1 MRTFITRATA
11 LAFAVLFIGTSSPAQ
26 AVPQERDREEQLQE
40 VIVTGSAFVTQGGA
54 KDVNYLRG
62 EVEHSR
68 IPHPE
73 TFTAEGL
80 LSEHSIVIESSK
92 ACAQVFCLVA
102 ESIDANLIAQPEAR
116 YLIGLGFTTNVKSEG
131 WHREPLNL
139 VAVVDKSGSMSG
151 QPLALVRSSLL
162 EVLGHLREGDRI
174 SIVLYGDRAHV
185 HLEPIDVTAGN
196 RGVIRERIKEIESA
210 GSTAMEEGL
219 KLGYEVARQSGKQ
232 FAGVTR
238 VMLFTDE
245 RPNVGNTHELGFMT
259 MARAAS
265 HDGIG
270 LTTIG
275 VGVQF
280 DAELATTIGSVRGG
294 NLFFMRDEGDAKQV
308 FGAEFDF
315 MVSELA
321 HDLTISI
328 TPQPGY
334 NVSGV
339 YGVPDGL
346 MGWQNERTVKITLP
360 TVFLSSK
367 GGASFVALAKS
378 RQDADLPARPIANG
392 APLASL
398 QLQYVPLNSG
408 IAENDRIDAF
418 PPPAQQSE
426 AMQLGHA
433 LIDEF
438 TVLRRATTA
447 HFMENDQQLA
457 YELVHALATRLS
469 NNKDEKFD
477 KERLLVYSVE
487 ERFAFL
493 SGHTGEPRQ
502 RRSPVAKLW
511 GLWEVRSVQ
520 GRSRLQPSERLEF
533 TPDSQFRYYTK
544 DATGHVLEDEGEFG
558 ASRRQIDL
566 EELGLVFDYEV
577 REYGSELVL
586 ADGEH
591 RNLVFLQRRHG
602 K

>member
-1 MRTFITRATA
+1 MRTSVTRATA
-11 LAFAVLFIGTSSPAQ
+11 LALAVFFLGTSSSAL
-26 AVPQERDREEQLQE
+26 AVPDDRDRDREIQE
-40 VIVTGSAFVTQGGA
+40 VVVTGSFVTQGGA

-62 EVEHSR
+62 EVEQSR

-80 LSEHSIVIESSK
+80 LSEHSIVMDSGTP
-92 ACAQVFCLVA
+92 CAQVFCLVA
-102 ESIDANLIAQPEAR
+102 DSIDANLIAQPEAR
-116 YLIGLGFTTNVKSEG
+116 YLIGLGFATNIQSEG
-131 WHREPLNL
+131 WHRKPLNL
-139 VAVVDKSGSMSG
+139 VATVDKSGSMNG
-151 QPLALVRSSLL
+151 APLALVRSSLL
-162 EVLGHLREGDRI
+162 EVLDHMREGDRI
-174 SIVLYGDRAHV
+174 SIVLYGDEAEV
-185 HLEPIDVTAGN
+185 YLAPTDVTAQS
-196 RGVIRERIKEIESA
+196 RGLIRGSIKAIESA

-219 KLGYEVARQSGKQ
+219 RLGYEVARQSSKQ

-245 RPNVGNTHELGFMT
+245 RPNVGNTEDFGFMT
-259 MARAAS
+259 MAREAS

-294 NLFFMRDEGDAKQV
+294 NLFFMRDEDDVQQV
-308 FGAEFDF
+308 FRDEFDF

-321 HDLTISI
+321 HDLAVSI

-334 NVSGV
+334 NISGV

-346 MGWQNERTVKITLP
+346 MGWQNERTVKITIP

-367 GGASFVALAKS
+367 GGAMFVALAKS
-378 RQDADLPARPIANG
+378 HASADLPARPLAGG

-398 QLQYVPLNSG
+398 ELQYVPVSSG
-408 IAENDRIDAF
+408 IVERDRIDAF
-418 PPPAQQSE
+418 PPPAKQSD
-426 AMQLGHA
+426 AMKLGHA

-447 HFMENDQQLA
+447 HYMENDQNLA
-457 YELVHALATRLS
+457 YQLVHDLATRLS
-469 NNKDEKFD
+469 NNRDQDFD
-477 KERLLVYSVE
+477 KERLLTYSLE

-502 RRSPVAKLW
+502 HRSPIAKLW
-511 GLWEVRSVQ
+511 GTWEVRSVQ
-520 GRSRLQPSERLEF
+520 GRSTLRPSERLEF
-533 TPDSQFRYYTK
+533 TPAAGFRYYKK
-544 DATGHVLEDEGEFG
+544 DGSAHVLDSEGDFG

-566 EELGLVFDYEV
+566 EDLGLVFDYEI
-577 REYGSELVL
+577 RDGNELVL

-591 RNLVFLQRRHG
+591 QNLVFLQRRHE

>member
-1 MRTFITRATA
+1 MRTSVTRATA
-11 LAFAVLFIGTSSPAQ
+11 LALAVFFLGTSSSAL
-26 AVPQERDREEQLQE
+26 AVPDDRDRDREIQE
-40 VIVTGSAFVTQGGA
+40 VVVTGSFVTQGGA

-62 EVEHSR
+62 EVEQSR

-80 LSEHSIVIESSK
+80 LSEHSIVMDSGTP
-92 ACAQVFCLVA
+92 CAQVFCLVA
-102 ESIDANLIAQPEAR
+102 DSIDANLIAQPEAR
-116 YLIGLGFTTNVKSEG
+116 YLIGLGFATNIQSEG
-131 WHREPLNL
+131 WHRKPLNL
-139 VAVVDKSGSMSG
+139 VATVDKSGSMNG
-151 QPLALVRSSLL
+151 APLALVRSSLL
-162 EVLGHLREGDRI
+162 EVLDHMREGDRI
-174 SIVLYGDRAHV
+174 SIVLYGGEAEV
-185 HLEPIDVTAGN
+185 YLAPTDVTAQS
-196 RGVIRERIKEIESA
+196 RGLIRGSIKAIESA

-219 KLGYEVARQSGKQ
+219 RLGYEVARQSSKQ

-245 RPNVGNTHELGFMT
+245 RPNVGNTEDFGFMT
-259 MARAAS
+259 MAREAS

-294 NLFFMRDEGDAKQV
+294 NLFFMRDEDDVQQV
-308 FGAEFDF
+308 FRDEFDF

-321 HDLTISI
+321 HDLAVSI

-334 NVSGV
+334 NISGV

-346 MGWQNERTVKITLP
+346 MGWQNERTVKITIP

-367 GGASFVALAKS
+367 GGAMFVALAKS
-378 RQDADLPARPIANG
+378 HASADLPARPLAGG

-398 QLQYVPLNSG
+398 ELQYVPVSSG
-408 IAENDRIDAF
+408 IVERDRIDAF
-418 PPPAQQSE
+418 PPPAKQSD
-426 AMQLGHA
+426 AMKLGHA

-447 HFMENDQQLA
+447 HYMENDQNLA
-457 YELVHALATRLS
+457 YQLVHDLATRLS
-469 NNKDEKFD
+469 NNRDQDFD
-477 KERLLVYSVE
+477 KERLLTYSLE

-502 RRSPVAKLW
+502 HRSPIAKLW
-511 GLWEVRSVQ
+511 GTWEVRSVQ
-520 GRSRLQPSERLEF
+520 GRSSLRPSERLEF
-533 TPDSQFRYYTK
+533 TPAAGFRYYKK
-544 DATGHVLEDEGEFG
+544 DGSAHVLDSEGDFG

-566 EELGLVFDYEV
+566 EDLGLVFDYEI
-577 REYGSELVL
+577 RDGNELVL

-591 RNLVFLQRRHG
+591 QNLVFLQRRHE

>member
-1 MRTFITRATA
+1 MRTSVTRATA
-11 LAFAVLFIGTSSPAQ
+11 LALAVFFLGTSSSAL
-26 AVPQERDREEQLQE
+26 AVPDDRDRDREIQE
-40 VIVTGSAFVTQGGA
+40 VVVTGSFVTQGGA

-62 EVEHSR
+62 EVEQSR

-80 LSEHSIVIESSK
+80 LSEHSIVMDSGTP
-92 ACAQVFCLVA
+92 CAQVFCLVA
-102 ESIDANLIAQPEAR
+102 DSIDANLIAQPEAR
-116 YLIGLGFTTNVKSEG
+116 YLIGLGFATNIQSEG
-131 WHREPLNL
+131 WHRKPLNL
-139 VAVVDKSGSMSG
+139 VATVDKSGSMNG
-151 QPLALVRSSLL
+151 APLALVRSSLL
-162 EVLGHLREGDRI
+162 EVLDHMREGDRI
-174 SIVLYGDRAHV
+174 SIVLYGDEAEV
-185 HLEPIDVTAGN
+185 YLAPTDVTAQS
-196 RGVIRERIKEIESA
+196 RGLIRGSIKAIESA

-219 KLGYEVARQSGKQ
+219 RLGYEVARQSSKQ

-238 VMLFTDE
+238 VMLLTDE
-245 RPNVGNTHELGFMT
+245 RPNVGNTEDFGFMT
-259 MARAAS
+259 MAREAS

-294 NLFFMRDEGDAKQV
+294 NLFFMRDEDDVQQV
-308 FGAEFDF
+308 FRDEFDF

-321 HDLTISI
+321 HDLAVSI

-334 NVSGV
+334 NISGV

-346 MGWQNERTVKITLP
+346 MGWQNERTVKITIP

-367 GGASFVALAKS
+367 GGAMFVALAKS
-378 RQDADLPARPIANG
+378 HASADLPARPLAGG

-398 QLQYVPLNSG
+398 ELQYVPVSSG
-408 IAENDRIDAF
+408 IVERDRIDAF
-418 PPPAQQSE
+418 PPPAKQSD
-426 AMQLGHA
+426 AMKLGHA

-447 HFMENDQQLA
+447 HYMENDQNLA
-457 YELVHALATRLS
+457 YQLVHDLATRLS
-469 NNKDEKFD
+469 NNRDQDFD
-477 KERLLVYSVE
+477 KERLLTYSLE

-502 RRSPVAKLW
+502 HRSPIAKLW
-511 GLWEVRSVQ
+511 GTWEVRSVQ
-520 GRSRLQPSERLEF
+520 GRSTLRPSERLEF
-533 TPDSQFRYYTK
+533 TPAAGFRYYRK
-544 DATGHVLEDEGEFG
+544 DGSAHVLDSEGDFG

-566 EELGLVFDYEV
+566 EDLGLVFDYEI
-577 REYGSELVL
+577 RDGNELVL

-591 RNLVFLQRRHG
+591 QNLVFLQRRHE

>member
-1 MRTFITRATA
+1 MRTSVTRATA
-11 LAFAVLFIGTSSPAQ
+11 LALAVFFLGTSSSAL
-26 AVPQERDREEQLQE
+26 AVPDDRDRDREIQE
-40 VIVTGSAFVTQGGA
+40 VVVTGSFVTQGGA

-62 EVEHSR
+62 EVEQSR

-80 LSEHSIVIESSK
+80 LSEHSIVMDSGTP
-92 ACAQVFCLVA
+92 CAQVFCLVA
-102 ESIDANLIAQPEAR
+102 DSIDANLIAQPEAR
-116 YLIGLGFTTNVKSEG
+116 YLIGLGFATNIQSEG
-131 WHREPLNL
+131 WHRKPLNL
-139 VAVVDKSGSMSG
+139 VATVDKSGSMNG
-151 QPLALVRSSLL
+151 APLALVRSSLL
-162 EVLGHLREGDRI
+162 EVLDHMREGDRI
-174 SIVLYGDRAHV
+174 SIVLYGDEAEV
-185 HLEPIDVTAGN
+185 YLAPTDVTAQS
-196 RGVIRERIKEIESA
+196 RGLIRGSIKAIESA

-219 KLGYEVARQSGKQ
+219 RLGYEVARQSSKQ

-245 RPNVGNTHELGFMT
+245 RPNVGNTEEFGFMT
-259 MARAAS
+259 MAREAS

-294 NLFFMRDEGDAKQV
+294 NLFFMRDEDDVQQV
-308 FGAEFDF
+308 FRDEFDF

-321 HDLTISI
+321 HDLAVSI

-334 NVSGV
+334 NISGV

-346 MGWQNERTVKITLP
+346 MGWQNERTVKITIP

-367 GGASFVALAKS
+367 GGAMFVALAKS
-378 RQDADLPARPIANG
+378 HASADLPARPLAGG

-398 QLQYVPLNSG
+398 ELQYVPVSSG
-408 IAENDRIDAF
+408 IVERDRIDAF
-418 PPPAQQSE
+418 PPPAKQSD
-426 AMQLGHA
+426 AMKLGHA

-447 HFMENDQQLA
+447 HYMENDQNLA
-457 YELVHALATRLS
+457 YQLVHDLATRLS
-469 NNKDEKFD
+469 NNRDQDFD
-477 KERLLVYSVE
+477 KERLLTYSLE

-502 RRSPVAKLW
+502 HRSPIAKLW
-511 GLWEVRSVQ
+511 GTWEVRSVQ
-520 GRSRLQPSERLEF
+520 GRSSLRPSERLEF
-533 TPDSQFRYYTK
+533 TPAAGFRYYKK
-544 DATGHVLEDEGEFG
+544 DGSAHVLDSEGDFG

-566 EELGLVFDYEV
+566 EDLGLVFDYEI
-577 REYGSELVL
+577 RDGNELVL

-591 RNLVFLQRRHG
+591 QNLVFLQRRHE

>member
-1 MRTFITRATA
+1 MRTSVTRATA
-11 LAFAVLFIGTSSPAQ
+11 LALAVFFLGTSSSAL
-26 AVPQERDREEQLQE
+26 AVPDDRDRDREIQE
-40 VIVTGSAFVTQGGA
+40 VVVTGSFVTQGGA

-62 EVEHSR
+62 EVEQSR

-80 LSEHSIVIESSK
+80 LSEHSIVMDSGTP
-92 ACAQVFCLVA
+92 CAQVFCLVA
-102 ESIDANLIAQPEAR
+102 DSIDANLIAQPEAR
-116 YLIGLGFTTNVKSEG
+116 YLIGLGFATNIQSEG
-131 WHREPLNL
+131 WHRKPLNL
-139 VAVVDKSGSMSG
+139 VATVDKSGSMNG
-151 QPLALVRSSLL
+151 APLALVRSSLL
-162 EVLGHLREGDRI
+162 EVLDHMREGDRI
-174 SIVLYGDRAHV
+174 SIVLYGDEAEV
-185 HLEPIDVTAGN
+185 YLAPTDVTAQS
-196 RGVIRERIKEIESA
+196 RGLIRGSIKAIESA

-219 KLGYEVARQSGKQ
+219 RLGYEVARQSSKQ

-238 VMLFTDE
+238 VMLLTDE
-245 RPNVGNTHELGFMT
+245 RPNVGNTEDFGFMT
-259 MARAAS
+259 MAREAS

-294 NLFFMRDEGDAKQV
+294 NLFFMRDEDDVQQV
-308 FGAEFDF
+308 FRDEFDF

-321 HDLTISI
+321 HDLAVSI

-334 NVSGV
+334 NISGV

-346 MGWQNERTVKITLP
+346 MGWQNERTVKITIP

-367 GGASFVALAKS
+367 GGAMFVALAKS
-378 RQDADLPARPIANG
+378 HASADLPARPLAGG

-398 QLQYVPLNSG
+398 ELQYVPVSSG
-408 IAENDRIDAF
+408 IVERDRIDAF
-418 PPPAQQSE
+418 PPPAKQSD
-426 AMQLGHA
+426 AMKLGHA

-447 HFMENDQQLA
+447 HYMENDQNLA
-457 YELVHALATRLS
+457 YQLVHDLATRLS
-469 NNKDEKFD
+469 NNRDQDFD
-477 KERLLVYSVE
+477 KERLLTYSLE

-502 RRSPVAKLW
+502 HRSPIAKLW
-511 GLWEVRSVQ
+511 GTWEVRSVQ
-520 GRSRLQPSERLEF
+520 GRSSLRPSERLEF
-533 TPDSQFRYYTK
+533 TPAAGFRYYRK
-544 DATGHVLEDEGEFG
+544 DGSAHVLDSEGDFG

-566 EELGLVFDYEV
+566 EDLGLVFDYEI
-577 REYGSELVL
+577 RDGNELVL

-591 RNLVFLQRRHG
+591 QNLVFLQRRHE

>member
-1 MRTFITRATA
+1 MRTSVTRATA
-11 LAFAVLFIGTSSPAQ
+11 LALAVFFLGTSSSAL
-26 AVPQERDREEQLQE
+26 AVPDDRDRDRDIQE
-40 VIVTGSAFVTQGGA
+40 VIVTGSFVTQGGA

-62 EVEHSR
+62 EVEQSR

-80 LSEHSIVIESSK
+80 LSEHSIVMDSGTP
-92 ACAQVFCLVA
+92 CAQVFCLVA
-102 ESIDANLIAQPEAR
+102 DSIDANLIAQPEAR
-116 YLIGLGFTTNVKSEG
+116 YLIGLGFATNIQSEG
-131 WHREPLNL
+131 WHRKPLNL
-139 VAVVDKSGSMSG
+139 VATGDKSGSMNG
-151 QPLALVRSSLL
+151 ARLALVRSSLL
-162 EVLGHLREGDRI
+162 EVLDHMREGDRI
-174 SIVLYGDRAHV
+174 SIVLYGDEAEV
-185 HLEPIDVTAGN
+185 YLAPTDVTAQS
-196 RGVIRERIKEIESA
+196 RGLIRGSIKAIESA

-219 KLGYEVARQSGKQ
+219 RLGYEVARQSSKQ

-245 RPNVGNTHELGFMT
+245 RPNVGNTEDFGFMT
-259 MARAAS
+259 MAREAS

-294 NLFFMRDEGDAKQV
+294 NLFFMRDEDDVQQV
-308 FGAEFDF
+308 FRDEFDF

-321 HDLTISI
+321 HDLAVSI

-334 NVSGV
+334 NISGV

-346 MGWQNERTVKITLP
+346 MGWQNERTVKITIP

-367 GGASFVALAKS
+367 GGAMFVALAKS
-378 RQDADLPARPIANG
+378 HASADLPARPLAGG

-398 QLQYVPLNSG
+398 ELQYVPVSSG
-408 IAENDRIDAF
+408 IVERDRIDAF
-418 PPPAQQSE
+418 PPPAKQSD
-426 AMQLGHA
+426 AMKLGHA

-447 HFMENDQQLA
+447 HYMENDQNLA
-457 YELVHALATRLS
+457 YQLVHDLATRLS
-469 NNKDEKFD
+469 NNRDQDFD
-477 KERLLVYSVE
+477 KERLLTYSLE

-502 RRSPVAKLW
+502 HRSPIAKLW
-511 GLWEVRSVQ
+511 GTWEVRSVQ
-520 GRSRLQPSERLEF
+520 GRSSLRPSERLEF
-533 TPDSQFRYYTK
+533 TPAAGFRYYRK
-544 DATGHVLEDEGEFG
+544 DGSAHVLDSEGDFG

-566 EELGLVFDYEV
+566 EDLGLVFDYEI
-577 REYGSELVL
+577 RDGNELVL

-591 RNLVFLQRRHG
+591 QNLVFLQRRHE

>member
-1 MRTFITRATA
+1 MRTSVTRATA
-11 LAFAVLFIGTSSPAQ
+11 LALAVFFLGTSSSAL
-26 AVPQERDREEQLQE
+26 AVPDDRDRDREIQE
-40 VIVTGSAFVTQGGA
+40 VVVTGSFVTQGGA

-62 EVEHSR
+62 EVEQSR

-73 TFTAEGL
+73 TFSAEGL
-80 LSEHSIVIESSK
+80 LSEHSIVMDSGTP
-92 ACAQVFCLVA
+92 CAQVFCLVA
-102 ESIDANLIAQPEAR
+102 DSIDANLIAQPEAR
-116 YLIGLGFTTNVKSEG
+116 YLLGLGFATNIQSEG
-131 WHREPLNL
+131 WHRKPLNL
-139 VAVVDKSGSMSG
+139 VATVDKSGSMNG
-151 QPLALVRSSLL
+151 APLALVRSSLL
-162 EVLGHLREGDRI
+162 EVLDHMREGDRI
-174 SIVLYGDRAHV
+174 SIVLYGDEAEV
-185 HLEPIDVTAGN
+185 YLAPTDVTAQS
-196 RGVIRERIKEIESA
+196 RGLIRGSIKAIESA

-219 KLGYEVARQSGKQ
+219 RLGYEVARQSSKQ

-245 RPNVGNTHELGFMT
+245 RPNVGNTEDFGFMT
-259 MARAAS
+259 MAREAS

-294 NLFFMRDEGDAKQV
+294 NLFFMRDEDDVQQV
-308 FGAEFDF
+308 FRDEFDF

-321 HDLTISI
+321 HDLAVSI

-334 NVSGV
+334 NISGV

-346 MGWQNERTVKITLP
+346 MGWQNERTVKITIP

-367 GGASFVALAKS
+367 GGAMFVALAKS
-378 RQDADLPARPIANG
+378 HASADLPARPLAGG

-398 QLQYVPLNSG
+398 ELQYVPVSSG
-408 IAENDRIDAF
+408 IVERDRIDAF
-418 PPPAQQSE
+418 PPPAKQSD
-426 AMQLGHA
+426 AMKLGHA

-447 HFMENDQQLA
+447 HYMENDQNLA
-457 YELVHALATRLS
+457 YQLVHDLATRLS
-469 NNKDEKFD
+469 NNRDQDFD
-477 KERLLVYSVE
+477 KERLLTYSLE

-502 RRSPVAKLW
+502 HRSPIAKLW
-511 GLWEVRSVQ
+511 GTWEVRSVQ
-520 GRSRLQPSERLEF
+520 GRSTLRPSERLEF
-533 TPDSQFRYYTK
+533 TPAAGFRYYKK
-544 DATGHVLEDEGEFG
+544 DGSAHVLDSEGDFG

-566 EELGLVFDYEV
+566 EDLGLVFDYEI
-577 REYGSELVL
+577 RNGNELVL

-591 RNLVFLQRRHG
+591 QNLVFLQRRHE

>member
-1 MRTFITRATA
+1 MRTSVTRATA
-11 LAFAVLFIGTSSPAQ
+11 LALAVFFLGTSSSAL
-26 AVPQERDREEQLQE
+26 AVPDDRDRDRDIQE
-40 VIVTGSAFVTQGGA
+40 VIVTGSFVTQGGA

-62 EVEHSR
+62 EVEQSR

-80 LSEHSIVIESSK
+80 LSEHSIVMDSGTP
-92 ACAQVFCLVA
+92 CAQVFCLVA
-102 ESIDANLIAQPEAR
+102 DSIDANLIAQPEAR
-116 YLIGLGFTTNVKSEG
+116 YLIGLGFATNIQSEG
-131 WHREPLNL
+131 WHRKPLNL
-139 VAVVDKSGSMSG
+139 VATVDKSGSMNG
-151 QPLALVRSSLL
+151 APLALVRSSLL
-162 EVLGHLREGDRI
+162 EVLDHMREGDRI
-174 SIVLYGDRAHV
+174 SIVLYGDEAEV
-185 HLEPIDVTAGN
+185 YLAPTDVTAQS
-196 RGVIRERIKEIESA
+196 RGLIRGSIKAIESA

-219 KLGYEVARQSGKQ
+219 RLGYEVARQSSKQ

-245 RPNVGNTHELGFMT
+245 RPNVGNTEEFGFMT
-259 MARAAS
+259 MAREAS

-294 NLFFMRDEGDAKQV
+294 NLFFMRDEDDVQQV
-308 FGAEFDF
+308 FRDEFDF

-321 HDLTISI
+321 HDLAVSI

-334 NVSGV
+334 NISGV

-346 MGWQNERTVKITLP
+346 MGWQNERTVKITIP

-367 GGASFVALAKS
+367 GGAMFVALAKS
-378 RQDADLPARPIANG
+378 HASPDLPARPLAGG

-398 QLQYVPLNSG
+398 ELQYVPVSSG
-408 IAENDRIDAF
+408 IVERDRIDAF
-418 PPPAQQSE
+418 PPPAKQSD
-426 AMQLGHA
+426 AMKLGHA

-447 HFMENDQQLA
+447 HYMENDQNLA
-457 YELVHALATRLS
+457 YQLVHDLATRLS
-469 NNKDEKFD
+469 NNRDQDFD
-477 KERLLVYSVE
+477 KERLLTYSLE

-502 RRSPVAKLW
+502 HRSPIAKLW
-511 GLWEVRSVQ
+511 GTWEVRSVQ
-520 GRSRLQPSERLEF
+520 GRSSLRPSERLEF
-533 TPDSQFRYYTK
+533 TPAAGFRYYKK
-544 DATGHVLEDEGEFG
+544 DGSAHVLDSEGDFG

-566 EELGLVFDYEV
+566 EDLGLVFDYEI
-577 REYGSELVL
+577 RDGNELVL

-591 RNLVFLQRRHG
+591 QNLVFLQRRHE

>member
-1 MRTFITRATA
+1 MRTSVTRATA
-11 LAFAVLFIGTSSPAQ
+11 LALAVFFLGTSSSAL
-26 AVPQERDREEQLQE
+26 AVPDDRDRDREIQE
-40 VIVTGSAFVTQGGA
+40 VVVTGSFVTQGGA

-62 EVEHSR
+62 EVEQSR

-80 LSEHSIVIESSK
+80 LSEHSIVMDSGTP
-92 ACAQVFCLVA
+92 CAQVFCLVA
-102 ESIDANLIAQPEAR
+102 DSIDANLIAQPEAR
-116 YLIGLGFTTNVKSEG
+116 YLLGLGFATNIQSEG
-131 WHREPLNL
+131 WHRKPLNL
-139 VAVVDKSGSMSG
+139 VATVDKSGSMNG
-151 QPLALVRSSLL
+151 APLALVRSSLL
-162 EVLGHLREGDRI
+162 EVLDHMREGDRI
-174 SIVLYGDRAHV
+174 SIVLYGDEAEV
-185 HLEPIDVTAGN
+185 YLAPTDVTAQS
-196 RGVIRERIKEIESA
+196 RGLIRGSIKAIESA

-219 KLGYEVARQSGKQ
+219 RLGYEVARQSSKQ

-245 RPNVGNTHELGFMT
+245 RPNVGNTEDFGFMT
-259 MARAAS
+259 MAREAS

-294 NLFFMRDEGDAKQV
+294 NLFFMRDEDDVQQV
-308 FGAEFDF
+308 FRDEFDF

-321 HDLTISI
+321 HDLAVSI

-334 NVSGV
+334 NISGV

-346 MGWQNERTVKITLP
+346 MGWQNERTVKITIP

-367 GGASFVALAKS
+367 GGAMFVALAKS
-378 RQDADLPARPIANG
+378 HASADLPARPLAGG

-398 QLQYVPLNSG
+398 ELQYVPVSSG
-408 IAENDRIDAF
+408 IVERDRIDAF
-418 PPPAQQSE
+418 PPPAKQSD
-426 AMQLGHA
+426 AMKLGHA

-447 HFMENDQQLA
+447 HYMENDQNLA
-457 YELVHALATRLS
+457 YQLVHDLATRLS
-469 NNKDEKFD
+469 NNRDQDFD
-477 KERLLVYSVE
+477 KERLLTYSLE

-502 RRSPVAKLW
+502 HRSPIAKLW
-511 GLWEVRSVQ
+511 GTWEVRSVQ
-520 GRSRLQPSERLEF
+520 GRSSLRPSERLEF
-533 TPDSQFRYYTK
+533 TPAAGFRYYRK
-544 DATGHVLEDEGEFG
+544 DGSAHVLDSEGDFG

-566 EELGLVFDYEV
+566 EDLGLVFDYEI
-577 REYGSELVL
+577 RDGNELVL

-591 RNLVFLQRRHG
+591 QNLVFLQRRHE

>member
-1 MRTFITRATA
+1 MRTSVTRATA
-11 LAFAVLFIGTSSPAQ
+11 LALAVFFLGTSSSAL
-26 AVPQERDREEQLQE
+26 AVPDDRDRDREIQE
-40 VIVTGSAFVTQGGA
+40 VVVTGSFVTQGGA

-62 EVEHSR
+62 EVEQSR

-80 LSEHSIVIESSK
+80 LSEHSIVMDSGTP
-92 ACAQVFCLVA
+92 CAQVFCLVA
-102 ESIDANLIAQPEAR
+102 DSIDANLIAQPEAR
-116 YLIGLGFTTNVKSEG
+116 YLIGLGFATNIQSEG
-131 WHREPLNL
+131 WHRKPLNL
-139 VAVVDKSGSMSG
+139 VATVDKSGSMNG
-151 QPLALVRSSLL
+151 APLALVRSSLL
-162 EVLGHLREGDRI
+162 EVLDHMREGDRI
-174 SIVLYGDRAHV
+174 SIVLYGDEAEV
-185 HLEPIDVTAGN
+185 YLAPTDVTAQS
-196 RGVIRERIKEIESA
+196 RGLIRGSIKAIESA

-219 KLGYEVARQSGKQ
+219 RLGYEVARQSSKQ

-238 VMLFTDE
+238 VMLLTDE
-245 RPNVGNTHELGFMT
+245 RPNVGNTEDFGFMT
-259 MARAAS
+259 MAREAS

-294 NLFFMRDEGDAKQV
+294 NLFFMRDEDDVQQV
-308 FGAEFDF
+308 FRDEFDF

-321 HDLTISI
+321 HDLAVSI

-334 NVSGV
+334 NISGV

-346 MGWQNERTVKITLP
+346 MGWQNERTVKITIP

-367 GGASFVALAKS
+367 GGAMFVALAKS
-378 RQDADLPARPIANG
+378 HASPDLPARPLAGG

-398 QLQYVPLNSG
+398 ELQYVPVSSG
-408 IAENDRIDAF
+408 IVERDRIDAF
-418 PPPAQQSE
+418 PPPAKQSD
-426 AMQLGHA
+426 AMKLGHA

-447 HFMENDQQLA
+447 HYMENDQNLA
-457 YELVHALATRLS
+457 YQLVHDLATRLS
-469 NNKDEKFD
+469 NNRDQDFD
-477 KERLLVYSVE
+477 KERLLTYSLE

-502 RRSPVAKLW
+502 HRSPIAKLW
-511 GLWEVRSVQ
+511 GTWEVRSVQ
-520 GRSRLQPSERLEF
+520 GRSSLRPSERLEF
-533 TPDSQFRYYTK
+533 TPAAGFRYYRK
-544 DATGHVLEDEGEFG
+544 DGSAHVLDSEGDFG

-566 EELGLVFDYEV
+566 EDLGLVFDYEI
-577 REYGSELVL
+577 RDGNELVL

-591 RNLVFLQRRHG
+591 QNLVFLQRRHE

>member
-11 LAFAVLFIGTSSPAQ
+11 LAFAVFFIGTSSSAL
-26 AVPQERDREEQLQE
+26 AVPDDRDRDQQLQE
-40 VIVTGSAFVTQGGA
+40 VIVTGSRVTQGGA

-62 EVEHSR
+62 EVEQLR

-80 LSEHSIVIESSK
+80 LSEHNIVIESSK
-92 ACAQVFCLVA
+92 PCAQVFCLVA
-102 ESIDANLIAQPEAR
+102 ESIDASLAAQPEAR
-116 YLIGLGFTTNVKSEG
+116 YLVGLGFATNIQSEG
-131 WHREPLNL
+131 WHRKPLNL
-139 VAVVDKSGSMSG
+139 VATVDKSGSMDG
-151 QPLALVRSSLL
+151 QPLALVRRGLL
-162 EVLGHLREGDRI
+162 EALDHLREGDRI

-185 HLEPIDVTAGN
+185 HLEPTDVTKAN
-196 RGVIRERIKEIESA
+196 RAAIRERIEQIESA

-219 KLGYEVARQSGKQ
+219 RLGYEVARQSSKQ
-232 FAGVTR
+232 FEGITR

-259 MARAAS
+259 MAREAS

-294 NLFFMRDEGDAKQV
+294 NLFFMRDEDDVKQV
-308 FGAEFDF
+308 FHDEFDF

-321 HDLTISI
+321 HDLTITI
-328 TPQPGY
+328 TPQPDY
-334 NVSGV
+334 NISGV
-339 YGVPDGL
+339 YGVPDNL
-346 MGWQNERTVKITLP
+346 MGWQKKRTVQIKLP

-367 GGASFVALAKS
+367 GGALFVALAKS
-378 RQDADLPARPIANG
+378 RKNADLPAPALDG
-392 APLASL
+392 AAPLASL
-398 QLQYVPLNSG
+398 ELRYTPLDSG
-408 IAENDRIDAF
+408 AVEGDRLDAF
-418 PPPAQQSE
+418 PPSGTQSE
-426 AMQLGHA
+426 AMKLGHA

-447 HFMENDQQLA
+447 HYFENDQNLA
-457 YELVHALATRLS
+457 YQLVHDLSTRLS
-469 NNKDEKFD
+469 NNQDDEFD
-477 KERLLVYSVE
+477 KERLLVYSLE
-487 ERFAFL
+487 ERFAQL

-502 RRSPVAKLW
+502 RRSPIVKLW

-520 GRSRLQPSERLEF
+520 GRSNLRPNERLEF
-533 TPDSQFRYYTK
+533 KGAEYRYYK
-544 DATGHVLEDEGEFG
+544 KEGSAHVLDSEGEFG
-558 ASRRQIDL
+558 ANRRQIDL
-566 EELGLVFDYEV
+566 EDLGLVFDYEI
-577 REYGSELVL
+577 RDGNELVL

-591 RNLVFLQRRHG
+591 QNLVFLQRRHQ

>member
-1 MRTFITRATA
+1 MRTSVTRATA
-11 LAFAVLFIGTSSPAQ
+11 LALAVFFLGTSSSAL
-26 AVPQERDREEQLQE
+26 AVPDDRDRDREIQE
-40 VIVTGSAFVTQGGA
+40 VVVTGSFVTQGGA

-62 EVEHSR
+62 EVEQSR

-80 LSEHSIVIESSK
+80 LSEHSIVMDSGTP
-92 ACAQVFCLVA
+92 CAQVFCLVA
-102 ESIDANLIAQPEAR
+102 DSIDANLIAQPEAR
-116 YLIGLGFTTNVKSEG
+116 YLIGLGFATNIQSEG
-131 WHREPLNL
+131 WHRKPLNL
-139 VAVVDKSGSMSG
+139 VATVDKSGSMNG
-151 QPLALVRSSLL
+151 APLALVRSSLL
-162 EVLGHLREGDRI
+162 EVLDHMREGDRI
-174 SIVLYGDRAHV
+174 SIVLYGDEAEV
-185 HLEPIDVTAGN
+185 YLAPTDVTAQS
-196 RGVIRERIKEIESA
+196 RGLIRGSIKAIESA

-219 KLGYEVARQSGKQ
+219 RLGYEVARQSSKQ

-245 RPNVGNTHELGFMT
+245 RPNVGNTEDFGFMT
-259 MARAAS
+259 MAREAS

-294 NLFFMRDEGDAKQV
+294 NLFFMRDADDVQQV
-308 FGAEFDF
+308 FRDEFDF

-321 HDLTISI
+321 HDLAVSI

-334 NVSGV
+334 NISGV

-346 MGWQNERTVKITLP
+346 MGWQNERTVKITIP

-367 GGASFVALAKS
+367 GGAMFVALAKS
-378 RQDADLPARPIANG
+378 HASADLPARPLAGG

-398 QLQYVPLNSG
+398 ELQYVPVSSG
-408 IAENDRIDAF
+408 IVERDRIDAF
-418 PPPAQQSE
+418 RPPAKQSD
-426 AMQLGHA
+426 AMKLGHA

-447 HFMENDQQLA
+447 HYMENDQNLA
-457 YELVHALATRLS
+457 YQLVHDLATRLS
-469 NNKDEKFD
+469 NNRDQDFD
-477 KERLLVYSVE
+477 KERLLTYSLE

-502 RRSPVAKLW
+502 HRSPIAKLW
-511 GLWEVRSVQ
+511 GTWEVRSVQ
-520 GRSRLQPSERLEF
+520 GRSSLRPSERLEF
-533 TPDSQFRYYTK
+533 TPAAGFRYYRK
-544 DATGHVLEDEGEFG
+544 DGSAHVLDSEGDFG

-566 EELGLVFDYEV
+566 EDLGLVFDYEI
-577 REYGSELVL
+577 RDGNELVL

-591 RNLVFLQRRHG
+591 QNLVFLQRRHE

>member
-1 MRTFITRATA
+1 MRTSVTRATA
-11 LAFAVLFIGTSSPAQ
+11 LALAVFFLGTSSSAL
-26 AVPQERDREEQLQE
+26 AVPDDRDRDREIQE
-40 VIVTGSAFVTQGGA
+40 VVVTGSFVTQGGA

-62 EVEHSR
+62 EVEQSR

-80 LSEHSIVIESSK
+80 LSEHSIVMDSGTP
-92 ACAQVFCLVA
+92 CAQVFCLVA
-102 ESIDANLIAQPEAR
+102 DSIDANLIAQPEAR
-116 YLIGLGFTTNVKSEG
+116 YLIGLGFATNIQSEG
-131 WHREPLNL
+131 WHRKPLNL
-139 VAVVDKSGSMSG
+139 VATVDKSGSMNG
-151 QPLALVRSSLL
+151 APLALVRSSLL
-162 EVLGHLREGDRI
+162 EVLDHMREGDRI
-174 SIVLYGDRAHV
+174 SIVLYGDEAEV
-185 HLEPIDVTAGN
+185 YLAPTDVTAQS
-196 RGVIRERIKEIESA
+196 RGLIRGSIKAIESA

-219 KLGYEVARQSGKQ
+219 RLGYEVARQSSKQ

-245 RPNVGNTHELGFMT
+245 RPNVGNTEDFGFMT
-259 MARAAS
+259 MAREAS

-294 NLFFMRDEGDAKQV
+294 NLFFMRDADDVQQV
-308 FGAEFDF
+308 FRDEFDF

-321 HDLTISI
+321 HDLAVSI
-328 TPQPGY
+328 TPQSGY
-334 NVSGV
+334 NISGV

-346 MGWQNERTVKITLP
+346 MGWQNERTVKITIP

-367 GGASFVALAKS
+367 GGAMFVALAKS
-378 RQDADLPARPIANG
+378 HASADLPARPLAGG

-398 QLQYVPLNSG
+398 ELQYVPVSSG
-408 IAENDRIDAF
+408 IVERDRIDAF
-418 PPPAQQSE
+418 PPPAKQSD
-426 AMQLGHA
+426 AMKLGHA

-447 HFMENDQQLA
+447 HYMENDQNLA
-457 YELVHALATRLS
+457 YQLVHDLATRLS
-469 NNKDEKFD
+469 NNRDQDFD
-477 KERLLVYSVE
+477 KERLLTYSLE

-502 RRSPVAKLW
+502 HRSPIAKLW
-511 GLWEVRSVQ
+511 GTWEVRSVQ
-520 GRSRLQPSERLEF
+520 GRSSLRPSERLEF
-533 TPDSQFRYYTK
+533 TPAAGFRYYKK
-544 DATGHVLEDEGEFG
+544 DGSAHVLDSEGDFG

-566 EELGLVFDYEV
+566 EDLGLVFDYEI
-577 REYGSELVL
+577 RDGNELVL

-591 RNLVFLQRRHG
+591 QNLVFLQRRHE

>member
-1 MRTFITRATA
+1 MRTSVTRATA
-11 LAFAVLFIGTSSPAQ
+11 LALAVFFLGTSSSAL
-26 AVPQERDREEQLQE
+26 AVPDDRDRDREIQE
-40 VIVTGSAFVTQGGA
+40 VVVTGSFVTQGGA

-62 EVEHSR
+62 EVEQSR

-80 LSEHSIVIESSK
+80 LSEHSIVMDSGTP
-92 ACAQVFCLVA
+92 CAQVFCLVA
-102 ESIDANLIAQPEAR
+102 DSIDANLIAQPEAR
-116 YLIGLGFTTNVKSEG
+116 YLIGLGFATNIQSEG
-131 WHREPLNL
+131 WHRKPLNL
-139 VAVVDKSGSMSG
+139 VATVDKSGSMNG
-151 QPLALVRSSLL
+151 APLALVRSSLL
-162 EVLGHLREGDRI
+162 EVLDHMREGDRI
-174 SIVLYGDRAHV
+174 SIVLYGDEAEV
-185 HLEPIDVTAGN
+185 YLAPTDVTAQS
-196 RGVIRERIKEIESA
+196 RGLIRGSIKAIESA

-219 KLGYEVARQSGKQ
+219 RLGYEVARQSSKQ

-245 RPNVGNTHELGFMT
+245 RPNVGNTEDFGFMT
-259 MARAAS
+259 MAREAS

-294 NLFFMRDEGDAKQV
+294 NLFFMRDEDDVQQV
-308 FGAEFDF
+308 FRDEFDF

-321 HDLTISI
+321 HDLAVSI

-334 NVSGV
+334 NISGV

-346 MGWQNERTVKITLP
+346 MGWQNERTVKITIP

-367 GGASFVALAKS
+367 GGAMFVALAKS
-378 RQDADLPARPIANG
+378 HASPDLPARPLAGG

-398 QLQYVPLNSG
+398 ELQYVPVSSG
-408 IAENDRIDAF
+408 IVERDRIDAF
-418 PPPAQQSE
+418 PPPAKQSD
-426 AMQLGHA
+426 AMKLGHA

-447 HFMENDQQLA
+447 HYMENDQNLA
-457 YELVHALATRLS
+457 YQLVHDLATRLS
-469 NNKDEKFD
+469 NNRDQDFD
-477 KERLLVYSVE
+477 KERLLTYSLE

-502 RRSPVAKLW
+502 HRSPIAKLW
-511 GLWEVRSVQ
+511 GTWEVRSVQ
-520 GRSRLQPSERLEF
+520 GRSTLRPSERLEF
-533 TPDSQFRYYTK
+533 TPAAGFRYYRK
-544 DATGHVLEDEGEFG
+544 DGSAHVLDSEGDFG

-566 EELGLVFDYEV
+566 EDLGLVFDYEI
-577 REYGSELVL
+577 RNGNELVL

-591 RNLVFLQRRHG
+591 QNLVFLQRRHE

>member
-1 MRTFITRATA
+1 MRTSVTRATA
-11 LAFAVLFIGTSSPAQ
+11 LALAVFFLGTSSSAL
-26 AVPQERDREEQLQE
+26 AVPDDRDRDREIQE
-40 VIVTGSAFVTQGGA
+40 VVVTGSFVTQGGA

-62 EVEHSR
+62 EVEQSR

-80 LSEHSIVIESSK
+80 LSEHSIVMDSGTP
-92 ACAQVFCLVA
+92 CAQVFCLVA
-102 ESIDANLIAQPEAR
+102 DSIDANLIAQPEAR
-116 YLIGLGFTTNVKSEG
+116 YLLGLGFATNIQSEG
-131 WHREPLNL
+131 WHRKPLNL
-139 VAVVDKSGSMSG
+139 VATVDKSGSMNG
-151 QPLALVRSSLL
+151 APLALVRSSLL
-162 EVLGHLREGDRI
+162 EVLDHMREGDRI
-174 SIVLYGDRAHV
+174 SIVLYGDEAEV
-185 HLEPIDVTAGN
+185 YLAPTDVTAQS
-196 RGVIRERIKEIESA
+196 RGLIRGSIKAIESA

-219 KLGYEVARQSGKQ
+219 RLGYEVARQSSKQ

-245 RPNVGNTHELGFMT
+245 RPNVGNTEDFGFMT
-259 MARAAS
+259 MAREAS

-294 NLFFMRDEGDAKQV
+294 NLFFMRDEDDVQQV
-308 FGAEFDF
+308 FRDEFDF

-321 HDLTISI
+321 HDLAVSI

-334 NVSGV
+334 NISGV

-346 MGWQNERTVKITLP
+346 MGWQNERTVKITIP

-367 GGASFVALAKS
+367 GGAMFVALAKS
-378 RQDADLPARPIANG
+378 HASADLPARPLAGG

-398 QLQYVPLNSG
+398 ELQYVPVSSG
-408 IAENDRIDAF
+408 IVERDRIDAF
-418 PPPAQQSE
+418 PPPAKQSD
-426 AMQLGHA
+426 AMKLGHA

-447 HFMENDQQLA
+447 HYMENDQNLA
-457 YELVHALATRLS
+457 YQLVHDLATRLS
-469 NNKDEKFD
+469 NNRDQDFD
-477 KERLLVYSVE
+477 KERLLTYSLE

-502 RRSPVAKLW
+502 HRSPIAKLW
-511 GLWEVRSVQ
+511 GTWEVRSVQ
-520 GRSRLQPSERLEF
+520 GRSTLRPSERLEF
-533 TPDSQFRYYTK
+533 TPAAGFRYYKK
-544 DATGHVLEDEGEFG
+544 DGSAHVLDSEGDFG

-566 EELGLVFDYEV
+566 EDLGLVFDYEI
-577 REYGSELVL
+577 RDGNELVL

-591 RNLVFLQRRHG
+591 QNLVFLQRRHE

>member
-1 MRTFITRATA
+1 MRTSVTRATA
-11 LAFAVLFIGTSSPAQ
+11 LALAVFFLGTSSSAL
-26 AVPQERDREEQLQE
+26 AVPDDRDRDREIQE
-40 VIVTGSAFVTQGGA
+40 VVVTGSFVTQGGA

-62 EVEHSR
+62 EVEQSR

-80 LSEHSIVIESSK
+80 LSEHSIVMDSGTP
-92 ACAQVFCLVA
+92 CAQVFCLVA
-102 ESIDANLIAQPEAR
+102 DSIDANLIAQPEAR
-116 YLIGLGFTTNVKSEG
+116 YLLGLGFATNIQSEG
-131 WHREPLNL
+131 WHRKPLNL
-139 VAVVDKSGSMSG
+139 VATVDKSGSMNG
-151 QPLALVRSSLL
+151 APLALVRSSLL
-162 EVLGHLREGDRI
+162 EVLDHMREGDRI
-174 SIVLYGDRAHV
+174 SIVLYGDEAEV
-185 HLEPIDVTAGN
+185 YLAPTDVTAQS
-196 RGVIRERIKEIESA
+196 RGLIRGSIKAIESA

-219 KLGYEVARQSGKQ
+219 RLGYEVARQSSKQ

-245 RPNVGNTHELGFMT
+245 RPNVGNTEEFGFMT
-259 MARAAS
+259 MAREAS

-294 NLFFMRDEGDAKQV
+294 NLFFMRDEDDVQQV
-308 FGAEFDF
+308 FRDEFDF

-321 HDLTISI
+321 HDLAVSI

-334 NVSGV
+334 NISGV

-346 MGWQNERTVKITLP
+346 MGWQNERTVKITIP

-367 GGASFVALAKS
+367 GGAMFVALAKS
-378 RQDADLPARPIANG
+378 HASADLPARPLAGG

-398 QLQYVPLNSG
+398 ELQYVPVSSG
-408 IAENDRIDAF
+408 IVERDRIDAF
-418 PPPAQQSE
+418 PPPAKQSD
-426 AMQLGHA
+426 AMKLGHA

-447 HFMENDQQLA
+447 HYMENDQNLA
-457 YELVHALATRLS
+457 YQLVHDLATRLS
-469 NNKDEKFD
+469 NNRDQDFD
-477 KERLLVYSVE
+477 KERLLTYSLE

-502 RRSPVAKLW
+502 HRSPIAKLW
-511 GLWEVRSVQ
+511 GTWEVRSVQ
-520 GRSRLQPSERLEF
+520 GRSTLRPSERLEF
-533 TPDSQFRYYTK
+533 TPAAGFRYYKK
-544 DATGHVLEDEGEFG
+544 DGSAHVLDSEGDFG

-566 EELGLVFDYEV
+566 EDLGLVFDYEI
-577 REYGSELVL
+577 RNGNELVL

-591 RNLVFLQRRHG
+591 QNLVFLQRRHE

>member
-1 MRTFITRATA
+1 MRTSVTRATA
-11 LAFAVLFIGTSSPAQ
+11 LALAVFFLGTSSSAL
-26 AVPQERDREEQLQE
+26 AVPDDRDRDRDIQE
-40 VIVTGSAFVTQGGA
+40 VIVTGSFVTQGGA

-62 EVEHSR
+62 EVEQSR

-80 LSEHSIVIESSK
+80 LSEHSIVMDSGTP
-92 ACAQVFCLVA
+92 CAQVFCLVA
-102 ESIDANLIAQPEAR
+102 DSIDANLIAQPEAR
-116 YLIGLGFTTNVKSEG
+116 YLIGLGFATNIQSEG
-131 WHREPLNL
+131 WHRKPLNL
-139 VAVVDKSGSMSG
+139 VATVDKSGSMNG
-151 QPLALVRSSLL
+151 APLALVRSSLL
-162 EVLGHLREGDRI
+162 EVLDHMREGDRI
-174 SIVLYGDRAHV
+174 SIVLYGDEAEV
-185 HLEPIDVTAGN
+185 YLAPTDVTAQS
-196 RGVIRERIKEIESA
+196 RGLIRGSIKAIESA

-219 KLGYEVARQSGKQ
+219 RLGYEVARQSSKQ

-245 RPNVGNTHELGFMT
+245 RPNVGNTEEFGFMT
-259 MARAAS
+259 MAREAS

-294 NLFFMRDEGDAKQV
+294 NLFFMRDEDDVQQV
-308 FGAEFDF
+308 FRDEFDF

-321 HDLTISI
+321 HDLAVSI

-334 NVSGV
+334 NISGV

-346 MGWQNERTVKITLP
+346 MGWQNERTVKITIP

-367 GGASFVALAKS
+367 GGAMFVALAKS
-378 RQDADLPARPIANG
+378 HASADLPARPLAGG

-398 QLQYVPLNSG
+398 ELQYVPVSSG
-408 IAENDRIDAF
+408 IVERDRIDAF
-418 PPPAQQSE
+418 PPPAKQSD
-426 AMQLGHA
+426 AMKLGHA

-447 HFMENDQQLA
+447 HYMENDQNLA
-457 YELVHALATRLS
+457 YQLVHDLATRLS
-469 NNKDEKFD
+469 NNRDQDFD
-477 KERLLVYSVE
+477 KERLLTYSLE

-502 RRSPVAKLW
+502 HRSPIAKLW
-511 GLWEVRSVQ
+511 GTWEVRSVQ
-520 GRSRLQPSERLEF
+520 GRSSLRPSERLEF
-533 TPDSQFRYYTK
+533 TPAAGFRYYRK
-544 DATGHVLEDEGEFG
+544 DGSAHVLDSEGDFG

-566 EELGLVFDYEV
+566 EDLGLVFDYEI
-577 REYGSELVL
+577 RDGNELVL

-591 RNLVFLQRRHG
+591 QNLVFLQRRHE

>member
-1 MRTFITRATA
+1 MRTSVTRATA
-11 LAFAVLFIGTSSPAQ
+11 LALAVFFLGTSSSAL
-26 AVPQERDREEQLQE
+26 AVPDDRDRDREIQE
-40 VIVTGSAFVTQGGA
+40 VVVTGSFVTQGGA

-62 EVEHSR
+62 EVEQSR

-80 LSEHSIVIESSK
+80 LSEHSIVMDSGTP
-92 ACAQVFCLVA
+92 CAQVFCLVA
-102 ESIDANLIAQPEAR
+102 DSIDANLIAQSEAR
-116 YLIGLGFTTNVKSEG
+116 YLIGLGFATNIQSEG
-131 WHREPLNL
+131 WHRKPLNL
-139 VAVVDKSGSMSG
+139 VATVDKSGSMNG
-151 QPLALVRSSLL
+151 APLALVRSSLL
-162 EVLGHLREGDRI
+162 EVLDHMREGDRI
-174 SIVLYGDRAHV
+174 SIVLYGDEAEV
-185 HLEPIDVTAGN
+185 YLAPTDVTAQS
-196 RGVIRERIKEIESA
+196 RGLIRGSIKAIESA

-219 KLGYEVARQSGKQ
+219 RLGYEVARQSSKQ

-238 VMLFTDE
+238 VMLLTDE
-245 RPNVGNTHELGFMT
+245 RPNVGNTEDFGFMT
-259 MARAAS
+259 MAREAS

-294 NLFFMRDEGDAKQV
+294 NLFFMRDEDDVQQV
-308 FGAEFDF
+308 FRDEFDF

-321 HDLTISI
+321 HDLAVSI

-334 NVSGV
+334 NISGV

-346 MGWQNERTVKITLP
+346 MGWQNERTVKITIP

-367 GGASFVALAKS
+367 GGAMFVALAKS
-378 RQDADLPARPIANG
+378 HASADLPARPLAGG

-398 QLQYVPLNSG
+398 ELQYVPVSSG
-408 IAENDRIDAF
+408 IVERDRIDAF
-418 PPPAQQSE
+418 PPPAKQSD
-426 AMQLGHA
+426 AMKLGHA

-447 HFMENDQQLA
+447 HYMENDQNLA
-457 YELVHALATRLS
+457 YQLVHDLATRLS
-469 NNKDEKFD
+469 NNRDQDFD
-477 KERLLVYSVE
+477 KERLLTYSLE

-502 RRSPVAKLW
+502 HRSPIAKLW
-511 GLWEVRSVQ
+511 GTWEVRSVQ
-520 GRSRLQPSERLEF
+520 GRSTLRPSERLEF
-533 TPDSQFRYYTK
+533 TPAAGFRYYRK
-544 DATGHVLEDEGEFG
+544 DGSAHVLDSEGDFG

-566 EELGLVFDYEV
+566 EDLGLVFDYEI
-577 REYGSELVL
+577 RNGNELVL

-591 RNLVFLQRRHG
+591 QNLVFLQRRHE